1 MGQTTPK
8 KRQAVASVNKG
19 APQRIYKGDYS
30 YKFVELDATLLALAD
45 VKHEE
50 IVKSAVDAGLDPGLF
65 TSGAVLALKSI
76 VFSRTDSHFA
86 RPILF
91 HPKR

>member
-1 MGQTTPK
+1 
-8 KRQAVASVNKG
+8 
-19 APQRIYKGDYS
+19 
-30 YKFVELDATLLALAD
+30 VESGYILFFF
-45 VKHEE
+45 
-50 IVKSAVDAGLDPGLF
+50 GRPDPGLF

-91 HPKR
+91 HLIGEAADMAENTKFAAKCGLFRC